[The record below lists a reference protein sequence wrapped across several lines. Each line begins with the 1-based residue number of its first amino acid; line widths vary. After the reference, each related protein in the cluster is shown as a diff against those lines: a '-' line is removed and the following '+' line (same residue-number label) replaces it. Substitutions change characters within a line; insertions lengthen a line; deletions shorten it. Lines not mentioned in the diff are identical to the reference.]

1 MIHMVLTGSK
11 CMMVDDRMLQHDPA
25 QNR

>member
-1 MIHMVLTGSK
+1 MVLTGSK
-11 CMMVDDRMLQHDPA
+11 CMMVDDRTLQHDPA

>member
-1 MIHMVLTGSK
+1 MVLNGSK
-11 CMMVDDRMLQHDPA
+11 RMMVDDRTLQHDPA

>member
-1 MIHMVLTGSK
+1 MVLTGSK